1 MSSQRLRQRIYAAYT
16 SATNAPLA
24 PDTLDGLRPREA
36 HLNRLIADHFP
47 ADRTARILELGSG
60 HGALLHFARRAGYT
74 NISGVDGSPAQ
85 VAAAERLGI
94 AGIRQGDLMTALR
107 ETPEAALDAVV
118 AFDVLEHLTRDEI
131 LDAVDAI
138 HRVLK
143 PGGRLILHVPNGAS
157 PFGTLMIYSDL
168 THEVAFTPESL
179 AQLFLASGWRKIDS
193 YEDPPAVHGFKSRLR
208 AILWRAIRA
217 ALRFYLAVET
227 GSRSH
232 TVLTQN
238 LYAVAVK

>member
-1 MSSQRLRQRIYAAYT
+1 MSSDRLRQRIYAAYT

-24 PDTLDGLRPREA
+24 PDTVEGLAPREA

-47 ADRTARILELGSG
+47 ADKKARILELGCG
-60 HGALLHFARRAGYT
+60 HGALLHFARRAGYA
-74 NISGVDGSPAQ
+74 NMSGVDGSPAQ

-94 AGIRQGDLMTALR
+94 AGVRRGDLMGALR
-107 ETPEAALDAVV
+107 ETPEASLDAVV
-118 AFDVLEHLTRDEI
+118 LFDVLEHLTRDEI

-138 HRVLK
+138 HRALK
-143 PGGRLILHVPNGAS
+143 QGGRLILHVPNGAS

-179 AQLFLASGWRKIDS
+179 AQLFLASGWRTIDCF
-193 YEDPPAVHGFKSRLR
+193 EDPPAIHGLRSRAR
-208 AILWRAIRA
+208 AVLWRAIRGV
-217 ALRFYLAVET
+217 LRFYLAVET
-227 GSRSH
+227 GSRAH

-238 LYAVAVK
+238 LFAVAVK

>member
-1 MSSQRLRQRIYAAYT
+1 MTGSRYRQRIYAAYT

-24 PDTLDGLRPREA
+24 PDTLEGLAPREA

-47 ADRTARILELGSG
+47 ADKAARILELGCG

-74 NISGVDGSPAQ
+74 NMSGVDGSPAQ
-85 VAAAERLGI
+85 VAAAEKLGI
-94 AGIRQGDLMTALR
+94 AGIRHGELMGALH
-107 ETPEAALDAVV
+107 ETPEASLDAVV
-118 AFDVLEHLTRDEI
+118 LFDVLEHLTRDEI

-138 HRVLK
+138 HKALK

-179 AQLFLASGWRKIDS
+179 AQLFLASGWREVKCF
-193 YEDPPAVHGFKSRLR
+193 EDPPASHGLKSRAR
-208 AILWRAIRA
+208 AVLWRAIRA
-217 ALRFYLAVET
+217 VLRFYLAVET
-227 GSRSH
+227 GSRAH
-232 TVLTQN
+232 NVLTQN
-238 LYAVAVK
+238 LFAVAVK

>member
-1 MSSQRLRQRIYAAYT
+1 MSSDRLRARIYAAYT

-24 PDTLDGLRPREA
+24 PDTLDGFTPRAA
-36 HLNRLIADHFP
+36 HLNRLIAEHFP
-47 ADRTARILELGSG
+47 ADRSARILELGCG
-60 HGALLHFARRAGYT
+60 HGALLHFARKAGYA
-74 NISGVDGSPAQ
+74 NMSGVDGSPAQ

-94 AGIRQGDLMTALR
+94 PGVRKGDLMGALR
-107 ETPEAALDAVV
+107 ETPEASLDAVV

-138 HRVLK
+138 HRALK
-143 PGGRLILHVPNGAS
+143 PGGRLILHVPNGSS

-179 AQLFLASGWRKIDS
+179 AQLFLASGWRKIECF
-193 YEDPPAVHGFKSRLR
+193 EDPPAVHGLKSRVR
-208 AILWRAIRA
+208 ALLWRAIRA

-227 GSRSH
+227 GSRAH

>member
-1 MSSQRLRQRIYAAYT
+1 MSATRYRTRIYAAYT

-24 PDTLDGLRPREA
+24 PDTVEGFAPRAA

-47 ADRTARILELGSG
+47 KEKSARILELGCG
-60 HGALLHFARRAGYT
+60 HGALLHFARAAGYANMT
-74 NISGVDGSPAQ
+74 GVDGSPAQ
-85 VAAAERLGI
+85 IAAAERLGI
-94 AGIRQGDLMTALR
+94 GGIRQGDLMGALR
-107 ETPEAALDAVV
+107 EAAEASLDAVV
-118 AFDVLEHLTRDEI
+118 LFDVLEHLTRDEI

-138 HRVLK
+138 HRALK

-179 AQLFLASGWRKIDS
+179 AQLFLASGWRSIECF
-193 YEDPPAVHGFKSRLR
+193 EDRPAIHGLKSRVRAVLWRMIR
-208 AILWRAIRA
+208 AI
-217 ALRFYLAVET
+217 LRFYLAVET
-227 GSRSH
+227 GSRAH

-238 LYAVAVK
+238 LFAVAVK